1 MKIFA
6 RILLGIFLAIAVGF
20 SFLLLWVVRDLEPQY
35 RKVTEEPLADAAYT
49 LAALASATA
58 RDGAIDTAL
67 FEKTFRETRRPF
79 SARIYDFV
87 KRDVDLHVYIT
98 DDKGV
103 VVFDS
108 QDEKAVGSDYSR
120 WNDVYKALR
129 GKYGSRTSRLL
140 ADDPA
145 STVMYVAAPVVSGD
159 RTIGILSVAALASAT
174 ARDGAIDTALFEKTF
189 RETRRPFS
197 ARIYDFV
204 KRDVDLHV
212 YITDDKGVVVF
223 DSQDEKAVGS
233 DYSRWND
240 VYKALRGKY
249 GSRTSRLL
257 ADDPASTVMYVAA
270 PVVSGDRTIGIL
282 SVGKPTRQSDRFV
295 SASKQRIL
303 IGGAGV
309 FLAVLMSTAVVSGMV
324 TRPIKRLTEHALAVK
339 EGKRASLPDLGT
351 SEIRQLGAAF
361 DEMRD
366 ALEGKQYVEHYVQ
379 TLTHEIKSP
388 LSAIQGAAEL
398 VEEETMEPRER
409 ARFLENIRTEAQRIR
424 LLVDKLLLLS
434 SLESRKT
441 SAETEP
447 LDMNGIIADVLL
459 AMSPQFEK
467 KKVVL
472 HQSSAE
478 DCTFRGEEFLVRH
491 AIQNILQN
499 AVEFTPAG
507 GAITVRSEACDGGIV
522 VTVEDSGPGIPA
534 YGLDKVFDR
543 FYSLK
548 RPDTGRK
555 SSGLGLSLVLQV
567 MNLHNGAVRI
577 ENKPAGGAAAIL
589 FFPKSPVL

>member
-1 MKIFA
+1 M
-6 RILLGIFLAIAVGF
+6 
-20 SFLLLWVVRDLEPQY
+20 
-35 RKVTEEPLADAAYT
+35 
-49 LAALASATA
+49 
-58 RDGAIDTAL
+58 
-67 FEKTFRETRRPF
+67 
-79 SARIYDFV
+79 
-87 KRDVDLHVYIT
+87 
-98 DDKGV
+98 
-103 VVFDS
+103 
-108 QDEKAVGSDYSR
+108 
-120 WNDVYKALR
+120 
-129 GKYGSRTSRLL
+129 
-140 ADDPA
+140 
-145 STVMYVAAPVVSGD
+145 
-159 RTIGILSVAALASAT
+159 
-174 ARDGAIDTALFEKTF
+174 
-189 RETRRPFS
+189 
-197 ARIYDFV
+197 
-204 KRDVDLHV
+204 
-212 YITDDKGVVVF
+212 
-223 DSQDEKAVGS
+223 
-233 DYSRWND
+233 
-240 VYKALRGKY
+240 
-249 GSRTSRLL
+249 
-257 ADDPASTVMYVAA
+257 
-270 PVVSGDRTIGIL
+270 
-282 SVGKPTRQSDRFV
+282 
-295 SASKQRIL
+295 
-303 IGGAGV
+303 
-309 FLAVLMSTAVVSGMV
+309 
-324 TRPIKRLTEHALAVK
+324 
-339 EGKRASLPDLGT
+339 PDLGT